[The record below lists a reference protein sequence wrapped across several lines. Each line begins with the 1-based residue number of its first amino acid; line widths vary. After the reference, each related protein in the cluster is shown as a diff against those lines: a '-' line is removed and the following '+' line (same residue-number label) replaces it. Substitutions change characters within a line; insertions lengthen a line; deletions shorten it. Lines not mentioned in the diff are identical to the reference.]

1 MMRKLMQTI
10 STAALVAAL
19 SLTAVTA
26 LAATPQ
32 GQEGMAYR
40 EAQDAANGRGTE
52 GMAYRERQ
60 DAAKAAK
67 GTEGMAYREDQGPQN
82 DVLVPCNPDGTTAM
96 GHEGMAIREHPMYG
110 RFPFDTLSKIT
121 GRSYNDLYAQ
131 AYKEHLCSA
140 ALAKKLGVFDEYRA
154 ARRTAYKVS
163 YRPLVKRHEM
173 SYFQLERL
181 MHKADLRI
189 SKLQAEQIDWVKP
202 DNNAMKPVVNK
213 NA

>member
-1 MMRKLMQTI
+1 MRKFIKTI
-10 STAALVAAL
+10 ATAALAAAL
-19 SLTAVTA
+19 SITAVTA
-26 LAATPQ
+26 IAAAPQ

-40 EAQDAANGRGTE
+40 EVQDAANGR
-52 GMAYRERQ
+52 
-60 DAAKAAK
+60 

-140 ALAKKLGVFDEYRA
+140 ALAKKLGVFEEYRA

-163 YRPLVKRHEM
+163 YRPLVKRHVM
-173 SYFQLERL
+173 SYFQLDRL
-181 MHKADLRI
+181 MHKADVRI
-189 SKLQAEQIDWVKP
+189 GKLQAEQIDWVKP
-202 DNNAMKPVVNK
+202 DNNALKPVVNK

>member
-1 MMRKLMQTI
+1 MRMMRKLMQTI

-40 EAQDAANGRGTE
+40 EAQDAANGR
-52 GMAYRERQ
+52 
-60 DAAKAAK
+60 

>member
-1 MMRKLMQTI
+1 MRKLMQTI

-40 EAQDAANGRGTE
+40 EAQDAANGR
-52 GMAYRERQ
+52 
-60 DAAKAAK
+60 

>member
-1 MMRKLMQTI
+1 
-10 STAALVAAL
+10 
-19 SLTAVTA
+19 
-26 LAATPQ
+26 
-32 GQEGMAYR
+32 
-40 EAQDAANGRGTE
+40 
-52 GMAYRERQ
+52 
-60 DAAKAAK
+60 
-67 GTEGMAYREDQGPQN
+67 MAYREDQGPQN

-140 ALAKKLGVFDEYRA
+140 ALAKKLGVFEEYRV

-173 SYFQLERL
+173 SHFQLDSL
-181 MHKADLRI
+181 LHKADARI

-213 NA
+213 KV

>member
-1 MMRKLMQTI
+1 MRKLMQTI

-40 EAQDAANGRGTE
+40 EVQDAANGR
-52 GMAYRERQ
+52 
-60 DAAKAAK
+60 

>member
-1 MMRKLMQTI
+1 MRKLMQTI

-40 EAQDAANGRGTE
+40 EAQDAANGR
-52 GMAYRERQ
+52 
-60 DAAKAAK
+60 

-140 ALAKKLGVFDEYRA
+140 ALAKKLGVFEEYRA

-173 SYFQLERL
+173 SHFQLDSL
-181 MHKADLRI
+181 LHKADARI

-213 NA
+213 KA

>member
-1 MMRKLMQTI
+1 MRKLMQTI

-40 EAQDAANGRGTE
+40 EVQDAANGR
-52 GMAYRERQ
+52 
-60 DAAKAAK
+60 

-140 ALAKKLGVFDEYRA
+140 ALAKKLGVFEEYRA

-173 SYFQLERL
+173 SHFQLDSL
-181 MHKADLRI
+181 LHKADARI

-202 DNNAMKPVVNK
+202 DNNAMKPVINK
-213 NA
+213 KA

>member
-1 MMRKLMQTI
+1 MRMMRKLMQTI

-40 EAQDAANGRGTE
+40 EVQDAANGR
-52 GMAYRERQ
+52 
-60 DAAKAAK
+60 

>member
-1 MMRKLMQTI
+1 MRMMHKLMQTI

-40 EAQDAANGRGTE
+40 EVQDAANGR
-52 GMAYRERQ
+52 
-60 DAAKAAK
+60 

-140 ALAKKLGVFDEYRA
+140 ALAKKLGVFEEYRA

-173 SYFQLERL
+173 SHFQLDSL
-181 MHKADLRI
+181 LHKADARI

-213 NA
+213 KA

>member
-1 MMRKLMQTI
+1 MRKLMQTI

-40 EAQDAANGRGTE
+40 EVQDAANGR
-52 GMAYRERQ
+52 
-60 DAAKAAK
+60 

-140 ALAKKLGVFDEYRA
+140 ALAKKLGVFEEYRA

-173 SYFQLERL
+173 SHFQLDSL
-181 MHKADLRI
+181 LHKADARI

-213 NA
+213 KV